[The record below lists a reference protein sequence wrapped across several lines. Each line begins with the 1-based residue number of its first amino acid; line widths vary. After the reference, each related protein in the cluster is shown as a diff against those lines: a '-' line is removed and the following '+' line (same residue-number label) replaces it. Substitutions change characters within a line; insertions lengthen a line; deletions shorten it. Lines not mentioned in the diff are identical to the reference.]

1 MADIVLRD
9 YQTRMIDGCRAAMRR
24 KVRRILLQAPTG
36 AGKTALASFMAGET
50 AASGKGVWFICHRAE
65 LVLQTS
71 LTFRKFG
78 IGHAFIAAGYPMNLR
93 ELVQVCSIDTLKG
106 RLAKLVPPK
115 VAIVDE
121 CHHANA
127 AGWAMV
133 VQWLFENGAYVI
145 GLSATP
151 RRLDGRGLGEHFDE
165 MVLGPTVAWLIEQGH
180 LAPYRAFIPDAPDM
194 KGVRKQMGDF
204 RKADA
209 AEKMDKP
216 KLTGNIIRHWRKY
229 AEGLRTV
236 GFGVNVAHSQHL
248 ADSFRQI
255 GIPAA
260 HLDGG
265 TDKGE
270 RKRIIQDYASGR
282 IMVLFNVS
290 LFGEGFDLSAIA
302 QTDVTIDCLID
313 AAPTQSLANVVQR
326 WGRALRPKG
335 GKTAILLD
343 HAGNMLRHGFP
354 DDDREWSLDGEEKGK
369 AANDNG
375 PPPPH
380 VCVECF
386 NAIRQPLPPTCPHC
400 GASLRAEQAEI
411 EVADAELG
419 EATAETKEAIR
430 ARLRAEQAAC
440 KTEAELVAL
449 FARRGG
455 KNPMYQ
461 ARKVWMGRMAR
472 AARR

>member
-9 YQTRMIDGCRAAMRR
+9 YQERMIAGCRAAMRR
-24 KVRRILLQAPTG
+24 ARRVLLQAPTG
-36 AGKTALASFMAGET
+36 AGKTALASFIAGQT
-50 AASGKGVWFICHRAE
+50 AANRQGVWFICHRAE

-106 RLAKLVPPK
+106 RLSKLVPPK
-115 VAIVDE
+115 VAIIDE

-133 VQWLFENGAYVI
+133 VQWLTENGAYVI

-151 RRLDGRGLGEHFDE
+151 KRLDGQGLGDHFDE
-165 MVLGPTVAWLIEQGH
+165 IVLGPTVAWLIEEGH

-204 RKADA
+204 RRSDA

-229 AEGLRTV
+229 ADGLRTV

-248 ADSFRQI
+248 AESFCQA

-270 RKRIIQDYASGR
+270 RKQIIQDYASGKVQ
-282 IMVLFNVS
+282 VLFNVS

-313 AAPTQSLANVVQR
+313 AAPTQSLSNVIQR
-326 WGRALRPKG
+326 WGRALRPKA

-369 AANDNG
+369 AANDNA

-380 VCVECF
+380 VCVQCF
-386 NAIRQPLPPTCPHC
+386 NAIRQPLPPACPHC
-400 GASLRAEQAEI
+400 GASLRAEQKEI
-411 EVADAELG
+411 EVADGELG
-419 EATAETKEAIR
+419 EATAEDKAAIR
-430 ARLRAEQAAC
+430 ARLRREQAEC
-440 KTEAELVAL
+440 KTLGELVAL
-449 FARRGG
+449 GQRR
-455 KNPMYQ
+455 KYSSPTAWAN
-461 ARKVWMGRMAR
+461 KVWSGRLAKG
-472 AARR
+472 RR